1 MSASESV
8 ADTPWQ
14 RGRFDARVAPQRLLF
29 GHMYED
35 PAVEARAFT
44 PGGRVFCIASAG
56 DTALALAEQ
65 HPVVAVDINP
75 VQLAYARA
83 RLEGAP
89 AQTGTAERVMS
100 VGRAF
105 LRLAGWR
112 RSTVREFL
120 ASETTETQLALWHA
134 HLDTRRFRA
143 GVDFLLS
150 VAGLRQIYASPFL
163 SVLPRHFGAVM
174 RARMERCFARHPNAT
189 NPYARA
195 LLLGEYLP
203 APEPRHSVELV
214 CADAAGYLESVA
226 AGSFD
231 GFALSNVLDG
241 APPSYRARL
250 FAAVRRA
257 SRRGARMVLRSFA
270 EPAEPSTT
278 NVAAEDRSM
287 LWGLVEVTE
296 PADTG

>member
-1 MSASESV
+1 MSTSGSV
-8 ADTPWQ
+8 ADTPWE
-14 RGRFDARVAPQRLLF
+14 RGRFDARVAPRRLLF

-35 PAVEARAFT
+35 PDVEGRAFP

-75 VQLAYARA
+75 VQLAYARR

-89 AQTGTAERVMS
+89 ALSGTAERVMTI
-100 VGRAF
+100 GRS
-105 LRLAGWR
+105 LLPLAGWR
-112 RSTVREFL
+112 RPTVREFL
-120 ASETTETQLALWHA
+120 SFDSAETQLAFWHA
-134 HLDTRRFRA
+134 RLDTRRFRA
-143 GVDFLLS
+143 GVDLLLS
-150 VAGLRQIYASPFL
+150 LTGLRQIYASPFL
-163 SVLPRHFGAVM
+163 SVLPPRFGAVM

-195 LLLGEYLP
+195 LLLGEY
-203 APEPRHSVELV
+203 PEVPRPRHPVELV
-214 CADAAGYLESVA
+214 CADAAGYLESVP

-241 APPSYRARL
+241 ASTGYRARL
-250 FAAVRRA
+250 LAAVRHA
-257 SRRGARMVLRSFA
+257 GTPGARMVLRSFA
-270 EPAEPSTT
+270 EPPGPSTT

-287 LWGLVEVTE
+287 LWGIVEVTDL
-296 PADTG
+296 AQA